1 MKLRQKWISV
11 FLALLFVCSTFGFS
25 TAAYA
30 AETGPQKD
38 MVIYVTVVID
48 QNFQTAGDKKAMT
61 RRPVVVRDED
71 GDGKVTVLE
80 ALEQVHEKYCPGGLM
95 TRSEKCGPV
104 LSRLWG
110 KDVQSSG
117 FYVNN
122 DRGFAL
128 RDTLDFYDDLYVYGS
143 SGINEDRYA
152 YFAQKDA
159 QTVCLREYHIQLFQ
173 KVPDENGRLQE
184 EPLKNAEIYSLSPY
198 GEETDTQYHTDQN
211 GEVDLIFTRS
221 GDYFLTAKTKDGQT
235 LPPIARITVS
245 NGMLSYFLGDDF

>member
-80 ALEQVHEKYCPGGLM
+80 ALEQVHE
-95 TRSEKCGPV
+95 
-104 LSRLWG
+104 
-110 KDVQSSG
+110 
-117 FYVNN
+117 N
-122 DRGFAL
+122 
-128 RDTLDFYDDLYVYGS
+128 
-143 SGINEDRYA
+143 
-152 YFAQKDA
+152 
-159 QTVCLREYHIQLFQ
+159 TVPA
-173 KVPDENGRLQE
+173 V
-184 EPLKNAEIYSLSPY
+184 
-198 GEETDTQYHTDQN
+198 
-211 GEVDLIFTRS
+211 
-221 GDYFLTAKTKDGQT
+221 
-235 LPPIARITVS
+235 
-245 NGMLSYFLGDDF
+245 